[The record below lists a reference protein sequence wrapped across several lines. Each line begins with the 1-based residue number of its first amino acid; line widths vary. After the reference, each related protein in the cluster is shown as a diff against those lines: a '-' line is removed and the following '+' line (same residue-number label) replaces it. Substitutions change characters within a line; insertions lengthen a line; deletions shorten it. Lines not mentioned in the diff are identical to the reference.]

1 MKLSYYKFVA
11 LLLALF
17 IGTTAYAT
25 NPIYDEPITIEISK
39 KKQDKP
45 SIKPRSIVEQDI
57 EATYCAGVLTVVFNE
72 NLGDSNIT
80 VTNISSGEVW
90 SDSISGYGIATLFL
104 SGDEGYYYIS
114 IETDNG
120 QYTGEFEL

>member
-1 MKLSYYKFVA
+1 MKLSFNKFVA

-17 IGTTAYAT
+17 VGTTIYAT
-25 NPIYDEPITIEISK
+25 NPIYDETITIEIKPCQPK
-39 KKQDKP
+39 KPD
-45 SIKPRSIVEQDI
+45 IKPRSLVEQDI
-57 EATYCAGVLTVVFNE
+57 EATYCDGILTVVFNE

>member
-57 EATYCAGVLTVVFNE
+57 EATYCDGILTVVFNE

-90 SDSISGYGIATLFL
+90 SDSVSGYGVATLFL
-104 SGDEGYYYIS
+104 AGDEGYYYIS

>member
-1 MKLSYYKFVA
+1 MKRFMLIMLAILCFMPSYIYADKPNNGDTPINIPINPP
-11 LLLALF
+11 
-17 IGTTAYAT
+17 IGT
-25 NPIYDEPITIEISK
+25 
-39 KKQDKP
+39 P
-45 SIKPRSIVEQDI
+45 SNKPRSLVEQDI
-57 EATYCAGVLTVVFNE
+57 EASYCAGVLTVVFNE

>member
-39 KKQDKP
+39 QKQDKP
-45 SIKPRSIVEQDI
+45 GIKPRSIVERDV
-57 EATYCAGVLTVVFNE
+57 EATYCNGILTVVFNE

-90 SDSISGYGIATLFL
+90 SDSVSGYGVATLFL

>member
-1 MKLSYYKFVA
+1 MKRFMLIMLAILCFMPSYIYADKPNNGDIPVNIPINPP
-11 LLLALF
+11 
-17 IGTTAYAT
+17 IGT
-25 NPIYDEPITIEISK
+25 
-39 KKQDKP
+39 P
-45 SIKPRSIVEQDI
+45 SNKPRSLVEQDI
-57 EATYCAGVLTVVFNE
+57 EASYCAGVLTVVFNE

-90 SDSISGYGIATLFL
+90 SDSVSGYGVATLFL

>member
-1 MKLSYYKFVA
+1 MKRFMLIMLAILCFMPSYIYADKPNNGDTPINIPINPP
-11 LLLALF
+11 
-17 IGTTAYAT
+17 IGT
-25 NPIYDEPITIEISK
+25 
-39 KKQDKP
+39 P
-45 SIKPRSIVEQDI
+45 SNKPRSLVEQDI
-57 EATYCAGVLTVVFNE
+57 EASYCAGVLTVVFNE

-90 SDSISGYGIATLFL
+90 SDSVSGYGVATLFL